1 MGLRSSLS
9 CYRPDLTFAFK
20 IGELDLGGDDEFV
33 ALIDF
38 LHAFEP
44 FECGGVILELVDG
57 IVSASC
63 GWECKG
69 GKSDNTQGRN
79 GACEKA

>member
-1 MGLRSSLS
+1 L
-9 CYRPDLTFAFK
+9 
-20 IGELDLGGDDEFV
+20 V

-38 LHAFEP
+38 LHALKP
-44 FECGGVILELVDG
+44 FECGGVILLELIDG

-69 GKSDNTQGRN
+69 GKSDNAQGRD
-79 GACEKA
+79 GARKKA